1 MFDDAPQKNTSLP
14 ENLPTEPM
22 DMFAETE
29 GEVGQAPPSAGPS
42 ALSAGVLKPKQASV
56 HAPTPIGA
64 QAEPTE
70 IYAVSKPVLGKI
82 IFVIIF
88 ILFFAGVGFGAWKL
102 YSYLNAPDKQTPE
115 VIITQPIV
123 NEAVDDQ
130 APLTPS
136 DYADYDNPD
145 MLDNTIDSDM
155 PVVVDEQETEST
167 STTTIIVPD
176 FIVDSIDSDGDGL
189 LDGAEV
195 TFKTDSFNPDTDA
208 DGLTDGDEVLIW
220 KTNPLNPDS
229 DGDGFKDG
237 DEVRN
242 GYNPLGPG
250 KLFEG
255 QNVVTTSASEDIIPT
270 NEEPAI

>member
-1 MFDDAPQKNTSLP
+1 MFDDTPQKNTPIP

-29 GEVGQAPPSAGPS
+29 GEAPIPSGPS
-42 ALSAGVLKPKQASV
+42 ALDAGVLKPKQASV
-56 HAPTPIGA
+56 HTSPPPGMGGT
-64 QAEPTE
+64 EPAE

-82 IFVIIF
+82 IFAVIF
-88 ILFFAGVGFGAWKL
+88 ILFFAGVGFGVWKL

-115 VIITQPIV
+115 TIITQPIE
-123 NEAVDDQ
+123 NEVADDQ
-130 APLTPS
+130 TPLTPS
-136 DYADYDNPD
+136 DYMDYDNPD
-145 MLDNTIDSDM
+145 LSDNSIESDL
-155 PVVVDEQETEST
+155 PVAIDEQEIEST
-167 STTTIIVPD
+167 STTDIETD
-176 FIVDSIDSDGDGL
+176 FIVDSVDSDGDGL

-220 KTNPLNPDS
+220 KTNPLNPDT
-229 DGDGFKDG
+229 DGDSFKDG

-250 KLFEG
+250 KLFES
-255 QNVVTTSASEDIIPT
+255 QNTATSSANESLVPVS
-270 NEEPAI
+270 EEPAI

>member
-1 MFDDAPQKNTSLP
+1 MFDDVPQKNAPIP

-29 GEVGQAPPSAGPS
+29 GEASIPSGPT
-42 ALSAGVLKPKQASV
+42 ALDAGVLKPKQASV
-56 HAPTPIGA
+56 HTSPPPGISSS
-64 QAEPTE
+64 EPTE
-70 IYAVSKPVLGKI
+70 MYPVSKPVLGKI

-88 ILFFAGVGFGAWKL
+88 ILFFAGIGFGVWKL
-102 YSYLNAPDKQTPE
+102 YSYLNAPDKQVSET
-115 VIITQPIV
+115 IITQPTV
-123 NEAVDDQ
+123 NEVVDDQ
-130 APLTPS
+130 APLTPV
-136 DYADYDNPD
+136 DYLNEDDPDFDNGQ
-145 MLDNTIDSDM
+145 T
-155 PVVVDEQETEST
+155 ETET
-167 STTTIIVPD
+167 ELEADMDELENESTTTADDVPD

-195 TFKTDSFNPDTDA
+195 TYKTDPFNPDTDA

-220 KTNPLNPDS
+220 KTDPLNPDT

-250 KLFEG
+250 KLFEN
-255 QNVVTTSASEDIIPT
+255 QNTATSSANESVIPV